1 VSTALPP
8 PVPAID
14 NCFETAGEL
23 VARMTIRQ

>member
-8 PVPAID
+8 PVQAID
-14 NCFETAGEL
+14 DCFETAGEL